1 MAAEGPPD
9 RRRKRDLV
17 RGLRFRRSAPL
28 STATGGDTPHPD
40 ASDLPR
46 HIEDVIG
53 DCALYI
59 DGRRQPGRL
68 ALEDA
73 GEVARDTAGFVW
85 IGLQQPTAE
94 EFAVVARAFDL
105 PALPAEDAVKA
116 HQRPKLEKYGDIT
129 FMVLKP
135 VRYVDH
141 DEVVD
146 IAEIA
151 LFLGPNF
158 IVTVRHGHSD
168 VLSRVRAEF
177 DVGAPHHVP
186 YTPTGVLYRAAD
198 LVVDQYEEAIDSIND
213 DVDEIETQ
221 VFSADDVDHSER
233 IYKLKREVAEFRR
246 AVGPLAAPL
255 RGLADAAV
263 PGIDPATRSLLPR
276 RPRPCA
282 AGRGRDRRARPTA
295 ERHPAGRPVPATA
308 RHSQIALRQNEI
320 AVRQNE
326 DMRKISAWAAIA
338 LVPTAIA
345 GIYGM
350 NFDNMPELGWTY
362 GYYFVVGIIVT
373 TCVVLHRLFRRNGW
387 LLARSPPAGGRARD
401 QSKPPSSR

>member
-1 MAAEGPPD
+1 MATDSPTD
-9 RRRKRDLV
+9 RRRARDLV

-28 STATGGDTPHPD
+28 SSGHGSPATHHQVP
-40 ASDLPR
+40 LPR
-46 HIEDVIG
+46 DIEDVIG
-53 DCALYI
+53 DCALYV
-59 DGRRQPGRL
+59 DGQRQPGRL

-73 GEVARDTAGFVW
+73 GDAARGTAGFVW

-116 HQRPKLEKYGDIT
+116 HQRPKLEKHGDIT
-129 FMVLKP
+129 FLVLKP

-151 LFLGPNF
+151 FFLGPNF

-168 VLSRVRAEF
+168 VLRRVREEV
-177 DVGAPHHVP
+177 DSGAPHHASS
-186 YTPTGVLYRAAD
+186 TPSGVLYRAAD
-198 LVVDQYEEAIDSIND
+198 LVVDQYEEAIESINE

-221 VFSADDVDHSER
+221 VFSTDDVDHSER

-246 AVGPLAAPL
+246 AVSPLAGPL
-255 RGLADAAV
+255 RELAEASV
-263 PGIDPATRSLLPR
+263 PGIEPATAPYFRDVLDHVQRVGDAIDEHDRLLSDILQADLSR
-276 RPRPCA
+276 
-282 AGRGRDRRARPTA
+282 
-295 ERHPAGRPVPATA
+295 ATA

-362 GYYFVVGIIVT
+362 GYYIVVGIIVT
-373 TCVVLHRLFRRNGW
+373 TCVVLHQLFRRNGW
-387 LLARSPPAGGRARD
+387 L
-401 QSKPPSSR
+401 

>member
-1 MAAEGPPD
+1 VATEGPPD

-17 RGLRFRRSAPL
+17 RGLRFRRSTPL
-28 STATGGDTPHPD
+28 STATGGPATRND
-40 ASDLPR
+40 ATRLPR
-46 HIEDVIG
+46 HIEEVIG
-53 DCALYI
+53 DCALYR

-68 ALEDA
+68 ALADA
-73 GEVARDTAGFVW
+73 GEAARDTEGFVW

-116 HQRPKLEKYGDIT
+116 HQRPKLEQYGDIT
-129 FMVLKP
+129 FIVLKP

-146 IAEIA
+146 IAEVA
-151 LFLGPNF
+151 VFLGPNF

-168 VLSRVRAEF
+168 VLRRVRGEF
-177 DVGAPHHVP
+177 DAGATHDVP
-186 YTPTGVLYRAAD
+186 YTPSGVLYRAAD
-198 LVVDQYEEAIDSIND
+198 LVVDQYEEAIDSINE

-221 VFSADDVDHSER
+221 VFSTDDVDHSER
-233 IYKLKREVAEFRR
+233 IYKLKREIAEFRR
-246 AVGPLAAPL
+246 AVSPLAGPL
-255 RGLADAAV
+255 RELADASV
-263 PGIDPATRSLLPR
+263 PGIDPATTPYFRDVHDHVQRVGDAIDEHDRLLSDILQADLSR
-276 RPRPCA
+276 
-282 AGRGRDRRARPTA
+282 
-295 ERHPAGRPVPATA
+295 ATA

-350 NFDNMPELGWTY
+350 NFDHMPELRWKY
-362 GYYFVVGIIVT
+362 GYFLVLAVIAT
-373 TCVVLHRLFRRNGW
+373 TCLGLHRLFRRNGW
-387 LLARSPPAGGRARD
+387 L
-401 QSKPPSSR
+401 